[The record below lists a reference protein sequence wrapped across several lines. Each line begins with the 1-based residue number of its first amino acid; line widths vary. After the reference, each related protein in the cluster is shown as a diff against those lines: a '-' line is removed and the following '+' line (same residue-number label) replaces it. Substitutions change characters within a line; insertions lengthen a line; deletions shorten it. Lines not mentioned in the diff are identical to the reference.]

1 MSNAGRLVIR
11 GLSTFSSIGV
21 TIGRDRDVWS
31 KTLDLER
38 APSKTFSSADDT
50 PIFPLADSAKERVET
65 IRRSAS
71 FGRLDRVS
79 LLGIAAARETFSS
92 LKEMGFDLNSIGC
105 VVLGSSRGA
114 TETLERS
121 FDNFNSSKPLSALTS
136 PVTTAGNISSS
147 VAQDLIG
154 ALNNT
159 QDESDVVSINTS
171 MTCSSASHALLVARA
186 FVLSGM
192 TRAAIFGGA
201 EACLTPYTIAQLK
214 ALRIYS
220 EYRDSWPCRALDIS
234 PSSLNSVVLGEGSG
248 TAVLIRIEEGD
259 SAFPGDLELLGVG
272 WAMEEI
278 PSPTGI
284 SEDGAAFERAMRLA
298 LKGLSGS
305 DTIAGVVMHAPG
317 SQRGD
322 RAEIAA
328 IERVFGEIPVYSTKH
343 LTGHTYG
350 AAPMLN
356 LSLGKAL
363 LDGLEWGQAPYQ
375 SQSMGRFC
383 GHNGG
388 NVILVNSAGFGGNAV
403 SVAIGRSK
411 GARF

>member
-11 GLSTFSSIGV
+11 GLSTLSSIGV
-21 TIGRDRDVWS
+21 TIG
-31 KTLDLER
+31 LDSEIWTNSLNLER
-38 APSKTFSSADDT
+38 APSKTFSSVDDT
-50 PIFPLADSAKERVET
+50 PIFPLADTAQERVEA
-65 IRRSAS
+65 IRRSSS

-79 LLGIAAARETFSS
+79 LLGIAAARETFSF
-92 LKEMGFDLNSIGC
+92 LKRANFDLHSIGC
-105 VVLGSSRGA
+105 VALGSSRGA

-121 FDNFNSSKPLSALTS
+121 FDNFSSSKSISALTS

-154 ALNNT
+154 ALNGT
-159 QDESDVVSINTS
+159 QNGSDIVSINTS
-171 MTCSSASHALLVARA
+171 MTCSSASHALMVARA

-192 TRAAIFGGA
+192 TQAAIFGGA

-234 PSSLNSVVLGEGSG
+234 PNSLNSVVLGEGAG
-248 TAVLIRIEEGD
+248 TAVLLRLEEGD
-259 SAFPGDLELLGVG
+259 RPLPGDLELLGLG
-272 WAMEEI
+272 WAMEQI

-284 SEDGAAFERAMRLA
+284 SEDGAAFERAMRMA
-298 LKGLSGS
+298 VAGLSGA
-305 DTIAGVVMHAPG
+305 DTVAGVVMHAPG

-322 RAEIAA
+322 RAELAA
-328 IERVFGEIPVYSTKH
+328 ITQVFGEMPVYSTKH

-350 AAPMLN
+350 SAPMLN

-363 LDGLEWGQAPYQ
+363 LEGLNWRHSPYAQ
-375 SQSMGRFC
+375 QSMSKVC
-383 GHNGG
+383 DSKAG
-388 NVILVNSAGFGGNAV
+388 NVVLVNSAGFGGNAISIALRMTV
-403 SVAIGRSK
+403 
-411 GARF
+411 